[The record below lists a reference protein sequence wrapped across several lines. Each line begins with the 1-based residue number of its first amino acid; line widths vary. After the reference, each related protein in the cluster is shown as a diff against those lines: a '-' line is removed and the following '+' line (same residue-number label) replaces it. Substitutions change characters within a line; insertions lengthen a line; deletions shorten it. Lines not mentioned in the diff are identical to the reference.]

1 MQVGLW
7 LAVPRSTGGCQPGL
21 SRRFDRWPFVGIL
34 IDLPTLT
41 LNEVV
46 YVGLLES
53 PFPTNLKA
61 FQFLALDQSEYSAFT
76 QVQDILHLLDGE

>member
-1 MQVGLW
+1 MQAGLW
-7 LAVPRSTGGCQPGL
+7 PVVSRSIGRYRPGL
-21 SRRFDRWPFVGIL
+21 RSRFDCWPFVGIL
-34 IDLPTLT
+34 VDLPTLT

-53 PFPTNLKA
+53 PLPTNLKA